1 MLTAKFVNYNQL
13 KHGFSPSFS
22 SKQINKADCIYAQ
35 YDICAVGIA
44 WTDGWKDRLDR
55 LVQIDDVTWI
65 TIVNTPLSTIHKMCL
80 CLTMVTSSNYKTN
93 QRIC

>member
-44 WTDGWKDRLDR
+44 WTDGRMEG
-55 LVQIDDVTWI
+55 QIGQ
-65 TIVNTPLSTIHKMCL
+65 
-80 CLTMVTSSNYKTN
+80 TSSN
-93 QRIC
+93 